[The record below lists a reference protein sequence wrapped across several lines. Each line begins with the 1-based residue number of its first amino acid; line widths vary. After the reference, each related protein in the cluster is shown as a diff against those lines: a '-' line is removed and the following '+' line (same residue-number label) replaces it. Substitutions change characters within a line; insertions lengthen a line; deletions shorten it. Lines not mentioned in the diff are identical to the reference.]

1 MSQYADIE
9 RLIKFTSNGNDTI
22 VVEMFSALLPSDDV
36 IIRSTRTVTDLEN
49 TPFSLSI
56 VTNDQLVNNSFITV
70 SDAMSREPGIAL
82 VRDGMWET
90 MVSIRG
96 MTRYNI
102 VMMIDN
108 TRIETA
114 TIMRQRY
121 RC

>member
-1 MSQYADIE
+1 M
-9 RLIKFTSNGNDTI
+9 
-22 VVEMFSALLPSDDV
+22 
-36 IIRSTRTVTDLEN
+36 TDLEN

-102 VMMIDN
+102 VMVIDN

-114 TIMRQRY
+114 NDHAAALSLLNPFDIDRIEIIKGGSSALAGTGAAALSIL
-121 RC
+121 